1 MVATWKKLAY
11 ADEVAT
17 LSDETA
23 HDIGTVAAAGV
34 AADASRHDHVHR
46 LGNGAVDT
54 AAVLANDVVE
64 TLKIKNANVTTAKLS
79 IDANLNVNKKE
90 LTAAALDNQASG
102 SDYARAWTNLLQDW
116 RLASVHLHCNFIGI
130 RGVSVPFDEKE
141 FMKMLFERW
150 EKQWK
155 EEKNERVA
163 TIHNAL
169 VDAIA
174 AHKGHV
180 DEVIIALEIL
190 LQETLEAKMS
200 QIRAES
206 QVAVE
211 RLPTEIKA

>member
-1 MVATWKKLAY
+1 M
-11 ADEVAT
+11 
-17 LSDETA
+17 
-23 HDIGTVAAAGV
+23 
-34 AADASRHDHVHR
+34 
-46 LGNGAVDT
+46 
-54 AAVLANDVVE
+54 
-64 TLKIKNANVTTAKLS
+64 
-79 IDANLNVNKKE
+79 
-90 LTAAALDNQASG
+90 
-102 SDYARAWTNLLQDW
+102 
-116 RLASVHLHCNFIGI
+116 
-130 RGVSVPFDEKE
+130 PFDEKE